1 MIKLID
7 SIVLQLYLKK
17 ATIFASIAFFL
28 SFDTW
33 LKLYHLQKIVP
44 VNCYIY
50 ISFFYTRV
58 HGMAQYF
65 QYFQGQFP
73 QHENS
78 QLHMWRVT
86 NPNIVLLLLA
96 TLIQ

>member
-1 MIKLID
+1 MAQTLPLTKNSSCELFVI
-7 SIVLQLYLKK
+7 
-17 ATIFASIAFFL
+17 
-28 SFDTW
+28 
-33 LKLYHLQKIVP
+33 
-44 VNCYIY
+44 YIY